1 MFLCWLF
8 EKIEDT
14 KSHSEINWPLGCAFF
29 LQKGL
34 LHCQLASFLVHLLC
48 KEGGCEDLSWILGTH
63 VSLIQFQFN
72 SYLIK
77 IKVAREELWF
87 MTTPYFCNRYLSP
100 APPAMQCKKAI
111 ARGICTPWQEWG
123 RQMGHLLHL
132 QKITFQFFGT
142 LAEFFYYVNYYV
154 KSWSNNLSNENIQIG
169 VSREMLFQK

>member
-1 MFLCWLF
+1 MGNFWALWL
-8 EKIEDT
+8 I
-14 KSHSEINWPLGCAFF
+14 FF
-29 LQKGL
+29 PY
-34 LHCQLASFLVHLLC
+34 LLC
-48 KEGGCEDLSWILGTH
+48 KELDWILGTH

-142 LAEFFYYVNYYV
+142 LVESFYYVNYV
-154 KSWSNNLSNENIQIG
+154 SSIIMSKVRQIIS
-169 VSREMLFQK
+169 VMKT